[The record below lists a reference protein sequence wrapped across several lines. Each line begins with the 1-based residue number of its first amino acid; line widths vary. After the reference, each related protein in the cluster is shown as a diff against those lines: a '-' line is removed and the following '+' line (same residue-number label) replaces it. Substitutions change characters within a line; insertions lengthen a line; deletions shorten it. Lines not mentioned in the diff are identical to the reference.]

1 MTEVTEATTDQ
12 AILDVS
18 RLEGLEGFD
27 EVASLLGDRGH
38 ASIGNLWGSAQG
50 LVLASLA
57 RREDVAGAMRMVVV
71 STEAEAEAFADD
83 LEAFGVRTLRFPAR
97 ERGARGASDD
107 ARSAR
112 ARIQVVSEFT
122 AGLTNV
128 PFGYS
133 NKFNH
138 FDLLILD
145 IAVLRLELVE
155 LLDKHV
161 NFISVLC
168 NFV

>member
-122 AGLTNV
+122 AGQAH
-128 PFGYS
+128 G
-133 NKFNH
+133 
-138 FDLLILD
+138 
-145 IAVLRLELVE
+145 AGA
-155 LLDKHV
+155 
-161 NFISVLC
+161 
-168 NFV
+168 